1 MFSLT
6 KLMMK
11 STVSLHFRA
20 SLWHRESRPAASV
33 GRKFLRSDGFLAF
46 LDPRNEPV
54 VEIIAVV
61 TLSPMVG
68 FMTCQL

>member
-1 MFSLT
+1 MSSLT

-11 STVSLHFRA
+11 STVSLHFQA

-33 GRKFLRSDGFLAF
+33 GRKFLRSGRFLAF
-46 LDPRNEPV
+46 LDLRNEPV